1 MIKKSTKAV
10 MALFVAVI
18 LIVAVALSLGQ
29 LFDKNEESITA
40 ITREGV
46 VTEIQKLNRLNSVA
60 FSVDTVISSEKQ
72 GSWYKLWQDS
82 QKGLFVAHGRVLA
95 GVDLSKLSTESV
107 AVSYEKDAQDNEVT
121 HIHIE
126 LPATEVFEVYLDNIQ
141 VYDWK
146 TGLFGLVDNDPEILN
161 QAQIQGKLEVLKK
174 ACDSGVLEMAADNA
188 KEQVAGLFALT
199 QAKVTVDGAKLGE
212 CRLL

>member
-1 MIKKSTKAV
+1 

>member
-1 MIKKSTKAV
+1 
-10 MALFVAVI
+10 MALLVAMT
-18 LIVAVALSLGQ
+18 LIVIVALFLGQ
-29 LFDKNEESITA
+29 LIDRNKADVTA

-72 GSWYKLWQDS
+72 GNWYKLWQDS

-95 GVDLSKLSTESV
+95 GVDLSKLGAENV
-107 AVSYEKDAQDNEVT
+107 VVSYKKDAAAEKET
-121 HIHIE
+121 IHIHVE
-126 LPATEVFEVYLDNIQ
+126 LPKTEVFEVYLDNIQ

-161 QAQIQGKLEVLKK
+161 QAQVQGKLEVLKK
-174 ACDSGVLEMAADNA
+174 ACDGGVLEMAQKNA

-199 QAKVTVDGAKLGE
+199 QAEVSVNGAELGE